1 MALCPEACA
10 SGSGGESS
18 GSEAGSSCL
27 QFGVRSYL
35 HHFYEEC
42 SSSMWERDPENR
54 GFVRRSALWW
64 NSAVW
69 KVSLALG
76 LLILTAGVVSLSVGY
91 SSPHKI
97 ESFGEGDLFFVD
109 AQAISYNRGLHLST
123 AAGIGLS
130 CLGSALVVMGLVVW
144 ILPRAK
150 LKERL
155 LHRSGESEGRREPG
169 SKWWGFRD
177 VGDVVTK
184 PPGTEEGKMPFT
196 LSEVKNV
203 QPPS

>member
-10 SGSGGESS
+10 STSGGETS
-18 GSEAGSSCL
+18 GSEGGSSCL

-42 SSSMWERDPENR
+42 SSSMWERDPEDQ
-54 GFVRRSALWW
+54 GFVQSRRSALWW

-76 LLILTAGVVSLSVGY
+76 FLILTGGVVSLSVGH
-91 SSPHKI
+91 STPHKI

-109 AQAISYNRGLHLST
+109 PQAISFNRGLHLST
-123 AAGIGLS
+123 AAGIWLS
-130 CLGSALVVMGLVVW
+130 CLGSALAVIGVVFW
-144 ILPRAK
+144 ILRRANM
-150 LKERL
+150 KERPF
-155 LHRSGESEGRREPG
+155 HGSGDGEQRGEAGL
-169 SKWWGFRD
+169 KWRGFRD
-177 VGDVVTK
+177 AVTK
-184 PPGTEEGKMPFT
+184 PPGTQGRKVPFI
-196 LSEVKNV
+196 LLKAKNV